1 MVFSDLNLSTIFIDK
16 MALSVNLNGRC
27 FCVITGASQGIGR
40 SIAIECAH
48 EMGPDSV
55 MVLIAR
61 NEVGLQTTKSLIKST
76 NVKVITKS
84 IDLSIATTNI
94 FENALIE
101 ALSNTDKKYFD
112 SNIII
117 HNAGSIGDVT
127 VPADQLNDLKIWQEY
142 YSLNVFNIASF
153 NCTFLKIFSDYED
166 RTLVVNITSLCC
178 VKPFAGLALY
188 CSGKAAREMYFKVLA
203 EEHPRIK
210 VLNYSPGPVQT
221 DMVQSIIDNT
231 TNDSLK
237 KSFVSMQNEKQLL
250 QPEQTAKKCVNVICT
265 GNYKSGDHID
275 YFD

>member
-1 MVFSDLNLSTIFIDK
+1 

-48 EMGPDSV
+48 KMGPASL

-61 NEVGLQTTKSLIKST
+61 NKDGLQMTKSLINSPS
-76 NVKVITKS
+76 VKVVTKS
-84 IDLSIATTNI
+84 INLSTATVNDLES
-94 FENALIE
+94 ALIE
-101 ALSNTDKKYFD
+101 SLSNTDIKYFD
-112 SNIII
+112 TNIII

-127 VPADQLNDLKIWQEY
+127 VPADQLNDLKMWQEY
-142 YSLNVFNIASF
+142 YNLNVFNIASL
-153 NCTFLKIFSDYED
+153 NCTFLKICSDYED

-178 VKPFAGLALY
+178 MKPFAGLALY

-203 EEHPRIK
+203 EEHPKLK

-221 DMVQSIIDNT
+221 DMVQHIIDNA

-237 KSFVSMQNEKQLL
+237 DSFVSMQNEKQLL
-250 QPEQTAKKCVNVICT
+250 QPGQTAKKCVDVICA